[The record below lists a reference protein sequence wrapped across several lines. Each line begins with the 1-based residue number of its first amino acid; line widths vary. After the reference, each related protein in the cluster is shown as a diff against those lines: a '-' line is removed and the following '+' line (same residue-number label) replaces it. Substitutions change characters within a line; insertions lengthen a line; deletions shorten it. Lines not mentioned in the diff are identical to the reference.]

1 MKKSFIFMLVAW
13 VASLFLVSCGDDDGG
28 KLEGTWVGTGVMLE
42 NYRLTLNSNGA
53 YSVNVFYCF
62 NQKKDHG
69 SYRVKS
75 DSIFFASDGGGFPI
89 GTNRFKY
96 GVNDSVLWMRIPGS
110 LYQTSSDYDLR
121 LKKDK

>member
-1 MKKSFIFMLVAW
+1 M
-13 VASLFLVSCGDDDGG
+13 
-28 KLEGTWVGTGVMLE
+28 
-42 NYRLTLNSNGA
+42 
-53 YSVNVFYCF
+53 FYCF

-75 DSIFFASDGGGFPI
+75 DSIFFESDGEGFPI

-121 LKKDK
+121 LKKNK